1 MSEEE
6 IGVDIV
12 IENEEGSV
20 EAKSDVLKGDKGDKG
35 DPTATIEINKVITG
49 EAGTESKIEN
59 VGTDVKLKLNITIP
73 RGDKGEQGIKGDT
86 PQKGT
91 DYFTEEEIQE
101 IKSNILDQVNQFS
114 VLVVEELPTENI
126 DDHTIYFIPK
136 ATAEQN
142 DVYDEYIYVN
152 NAWEIIG
159 NTAVDLTD
167 YYTKTEVNNL
177 LDDVGDTLPIGTI
190 VEYEGDTVPD
200 GYEEVE
206 DEGEVYSTE
215 EVRIGTWIDGKP
227 LYRKTIYST
236 SQSGTID
243 VDYNFL
249 RFTNLNIS
257 VNEFLFPGNRY
268 TNTIDVILFFI
279 NNNNK
284 AFNLELGSAWQTGL
298 NYLMFDI
305 EYTKTTD

>member
-49 EAGTESKIEN
+49 EAGTETKIEN

-142 DVYDEYIYVN
+142 DVYDEYIYIN
-152 NAWEIIG
+152 NDWEHIG
-159 NTAVDLTD
+159 TTEVDLSS
-167 YYTKTEVNNL
+167 YYNKEEIDKKLSEVAGLEDNVKDLQTKYDSFIKPINLMFGGSNQLTKTFNL
-177 LDDVGDTLPIGTI
+177 TTRG
-190 VEYEGDTVPD
+190 
-200 GYEEVE
+200 
-206 DEGEVYSTE
+206 SA
-215 EVRIGTWIDGKP
+215 
-227 LYRKTIYST
+227 
-236 SQSGTID
+236 
-243 VDYNFL
+243 F
-249 RFTNLNIS
+249 IS
-257 VNEFLFPGNRY
+257 VMPNGRSNGAAYILYFNDK
-268 TNTIDVILFFI
+268 NTLTKVNTLIGDSSILNFSISNGILTITSSAQWTQGFI
-279 NNNNK
+279 IFNN
-284 AFNLELGSAWQTGL
+284 
-298 NYLMFDI
+298 
-305 EYTKTTD
+305 